1 MTTFII
7 INSWKYYKSQ
17 DQLLKKKRH
26 TFKSHIC
33 TGWKIVTLKRIL
45 ELLLQGGISN
55 FSIFFVIFFP
65 IIDLCDEIIKFHED
79 CHNWHCLW
87 SVIKK
92 SMEILS
98 DLTIPATV
106 LIEEHLFQFQ

>member
-1 MTTFII
+1 MITFII
-7 INSWKYYKSQ
+7 INSWKCCKSQ
-17 DQLLKKKRH
+17 EQLLKKRH

-55 FSIFFVIFFP
+55 FSIFLVIFFP
-65 IIDLCDEIIKFHED
+65 IVDLRDEIIKFHED
-79 CHNWHCLW
+79 CHNWNCLW

-92 SMEILS
+92 SVEILS